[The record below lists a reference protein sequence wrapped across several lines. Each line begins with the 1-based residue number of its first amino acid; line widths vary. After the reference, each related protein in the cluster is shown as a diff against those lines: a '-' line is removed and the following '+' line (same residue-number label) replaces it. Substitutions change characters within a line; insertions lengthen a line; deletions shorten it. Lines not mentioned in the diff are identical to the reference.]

1 MITQGL
7 LFNNQCYTEKK
18 VDRDMVKANF
28 VKTGDTQYQI
38 TLEVSTNKFLL
49 NVWTLE
55 NEIESFEVVA
65 IKGFIEL
72 TTKVLSLL
80 KRLVVH
86 LWNMID

>member
-7 LFNNQCYTEKK
+7 LLNNQCYTEKK

-49 NVWTLE
+49 NV
-55 NEIESFEVVA
+55 
-65 IKGFIEL
+65 
-72 TTKVLSLL
+72 
-80 KRLVVH
+80 
-86 LWNMID
+86 